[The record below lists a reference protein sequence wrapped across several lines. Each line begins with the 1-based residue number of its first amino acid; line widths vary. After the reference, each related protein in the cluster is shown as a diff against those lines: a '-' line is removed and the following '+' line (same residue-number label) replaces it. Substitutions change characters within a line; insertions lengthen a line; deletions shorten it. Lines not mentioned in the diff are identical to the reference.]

1 MSEQIAEKSRTE
13 YSAKNMSVAVTAR
26 IVAILTGF
34 VTRVVFTHTLSQEY
48 VGINGLFTDIISVL
62 SLSELGVGT
71 AITFALYKP
80 IADKDREKQKS
91 LMKMYRNFYY
101 AIAGIVLVIGLC
113 LIPFLRFLIKDH
125 EQIDHLILIYLMY
138 LFSSVLSYLMIYK
151 KTLIDAHQMSYIG
164 VLYHTIFLVLQYGLQ
179 IVILLYTKNFILYL
193 LLINLTTIVYNIVI
207 SIKAEKMFPYLK
219 DRNVKPLD
227 KTEKKS
233 IFDNIRAM
241 MMHKVGNVLIN
252 NTDNMILSAL
262 VGTVSV
268 GCYSNYYLIIMSVRQ
283 VLDQIFQAITA
294 SVGNLGVKESK
305 ERIRIIFD
313 ASFFMGQW
321 IYGTA
326 AIAMYEALDIFVGK
340 SFGDDYIFPRTVTLV
355 LCINFFINGMRQ
367 AVLVFRDSMGLFWYD
382 RYKAIPEAVINLVV
396 SIILGYYFG
405 TIGIFLGTLI
415 SMVMTSVWVEPFVLY
430 KYRIKKSSLTY
441 FLRYGMYT
449 CITFLIWYGQH
460 KLFDHFLSQYTWGA
474 CILRAAGSVLLTT
487 VIYLIIYHRTREFR
501 LLKDKGLRLIRD
513 KFGKA
518 GVNGKAAGIERPD
531 ELTKPERLLIS
542 YLRESLTGEE
552 ADHEQAGDDVM
563 SEVYRLAS
571 AHGVSSLLYESRFIT
586 DAPDNLKSVMTGD
599 VRKTILQNYRILFA
613 DKYVISQLEKNNIKA
628 VILKGPATGN
638 FYKVPEMRKTGDVDV
653 MLINDDEIKAK
664 EVFAKCGYRESKV
677 QHANHHTVYESG
689 DGFEIELHTD
699 FVEPFDNEYI
709 NRFMADT
716 RRNAA
721 ENMTYEN
728 IMGVRLPVLKDGY
741 HGYGLILHMLQ
752 HFLRAGFG
760 IRLICDW
767 VVFWNRDIS
776 KEEKEKYLD
785 LVTRSGI
792 KGFSDLITAVCCE
805 YLGLK
810 EEYVEFMDVNTGVDM
825 EKFMIEL
832 FEAGEFGKTNASRMV
847 ALRGDS
853 PVEFIREFHHQ
864 MHLNYPKAGRIF
876 ILWPVLWV
884 MTLHR
889 FLKNNRT
896 VRGVSTGEIMKNAS
910 KRGALIKKTG
920 LFDKKNS

>member
-62 SLSELGVGT
+62 SLSELGIGT

-138 LFSSVLSYLMIYK
+138 LVSSVLSYLMIYK

-219 DRNVKPLD
+219 DRDVKPLD

-233 IFDNIRAM
+233 IFDNIKAM
-241 MMHKVGNVLIN
+241 MMHKIGNVLIN

-294 SVGNLGVKESK
+294 SVGNLGVRESR
-305 ERIRIIFD
+305 ERVSKIFD

-326 AIAMYEALDIFVGK
+326 AIAMYEALDIFIGK
-340 SFGDDYIFPRTVTLV
+340 SFGDNYIFPKTVTLV

-382 RYKAIPEAVINLVV
+382 RYKAIPEAIINLVV

-415 SMVMTSVWVEPFVLY
+415 SMVLTSVWVEPFVLY
-430 KYRIKKSSLTY
+430 KYRLKKSSVIY
-441 FLRYGMYT
+441 FVKYGMYT
-449 CITFLIWYGQH
+449 AVTFAIWYGQH
-460 KLFDHFLSQYTWGA
+460 RLFERLLPDYSWRA
-474 CILRAAGSVLLTT
+474 CVLRAVFSVLITT
-487 VIYLIIYHRTREFR
+487 AVYLLIYHRMREFK
-501 LLKDKGLRLIRD
+501 LLMDKGMRLIRKKLKSGRASSASGVSD
-513 KFGKA
+513 KD
-518 GVNGKAAGIERPD
+518 RLSD
-531 ELTKPERLLIS
+531 TELLLIS
-542 YLRESLTGEE
+542 YLRQSLTGEE
-552 ADHEQAGDDVM
+552 EQISADEEELKG
-563 SEVYRLAS
+563 VYKLAA
-571 AHGVSSLLYESRFIT
+571 AHGVTGLLYESPFLQA
-586 DAPDNLKSVMTGD
+586 APEDIKKRINAD
-599 VRKTILQNYRILFA
+599 VRRTILQNYRILFA
-613 DKYVISQLEKNNIKA
+613 DKYVIGRLKKNNINA
-628 VILKGPATGN
+628 VILKGPATGSL
-638 FYKVPEMRKTGDVDV
+638 YKVPEMRKTGDVDV
-653 MLINDDEIKAK
+653 LLINEADEKKAK
-664 EVFAKCGYRESKV
+664 EVMQSCGYRESGV
-677 QHANHHTVYESG
+677 QHANHHTVYDSG
-689 DGFEIELHTD
+689 EGFEIELHTD
-699 FVEPFDNEYI
+699 FVEPFDNERI
-709 NRFMADT
+709 NRLMADT
-716 RRNAA
+716 RKSAG
-721 ENMTYEN
+721 EN
-728 IMGVRLPVLKDGY
+728 IINETVMGVSLPILKDGY
-741 HGYGLILHMLQ
+741 HAYGLILHMLQ

-767 VVFWNRDIS
+767 VVFWNRDIEE
-776 KEEKEKYLD
+776 EEKKKYLD
-785 LVTRSGI
+785 LVTGSGI

-810 EEYVEFMDVNTGVDM
+810 EEFVEFMDVNVGVDI

-832 FEAGEFGKTNASRMV
+832 FEAGEFGKTEAARMV

-853 PVEFIREFHHQ
+853 PAEYIREFHHQ
-864 MHLNYPKAGRIF
+864 MHLNYPKAGRMFIF
-876 ILWPVLWV
+876 WPVLWV
-884 MTLHR
+884 ITLCR

-920 LFDKKNS
+920 LFDKKNN